1 MKKQSSA
8 ELEHAESVRTA
19 MNKPESEESIVVQQ
33 LEADLARTRAQLDQ
47 FIKRTPEIEAMH
59 ANLTAAL
66 ARADELEHE
75 NVLLKSRLKQ
85 FQTLTNELRSKIS
98 AMSIESDSNTP
109 EQQTSSKE
117 SHSIPNCVT
126 TFLESVSTKL
136 QMTITSLEDVLTYI
150 FPPNSIVKAELL
162 QDATRKNQE
171 LAKEVSQLKKQLRII
186 TEEHNHETAKLSK
199 RVRRNSEASEQEKR
213 EMKRKM
219 QEMET
224 MLQES
229 EKMVEELAIHN
240 KQLSEELQSTRLMH
254 DQMVNQTNSLSTEY
268 EKLRQNQAKLEAS
281 KRTGINAFLAEN
293 EVLRKDMKE
302 LQDKHLKLC
311 KRYRCLCHKAKD
323 IASSRESIHKQYVT
337 TKLCLEQAERQLKD
351 QQEEISNLELENVTM
366 ASEIQGLKDKLLLS
380 SASDKD
386 AIPRDGKTQLDRAM
400 DVMKKLAETQKQDI
414 ESLAQE
420 RALLV
425 QKLDTLI
432 SVLGYEEDLLEKQEG
447 EIRTLKARPVQ
458 KKDDPSS
465 SAHSCVGYIKELL
478 IPNLEEESRSE
489 VETVLADTSVPVL
502 TRIQKVFDVVAT
514 RIRPSVPREEASATT
529 LEQILAKFEQLGL
542 SSNDLKQEIQKWLG
556 ILPVKDLATVSTEA
570 NLKSAVEDDLRK
582 VLSTLIAINERQHE
596 AIVSMKAQ
604 METDMPMLKELV
616 QAFGCETGEIKEKF
630 VQLKEKLDEEQE
642 KSKSYEFCAEKL
654 TEKLEKCKKVIQD
667 LETELAAQQDSQR
680 QANEKHKLEVVSL
693 KSQMMKLNDE
703 HNKQMQ
709 LVRDLE
715 IVQKKKENDWISEK
729 QELEDRVAEITAEL
743 AKRKAENEN
752 QLRVQQK
759 SFEKQVNELQVKLRQ
774 SMKREQSHEKMQSS
788 LTEEIGSLR
797 TKLDDARKQKK
808 AIVAEFKQSFEES
821 QKAMTVLSSKVKE
834 TNSEIGRLNE
844 EICKL
849 KLENQSLAF
858 QLTNATNN
866 RNCFGAMVQ
875 NGLLDT

>member
-8 ELEHAESVRTA
+8 ELEHAESVKTA
-19 MNKPESEESIVVQQ
+19 INRPDSEESIVVQQ
-33 LEADLARTRAQLDQ
+33 LQADLARTRAQLDQ

-66 ARADELEHE
+66 ARADELENE

-98 AMSIESDSNTP
+98 AMNIENDSNTP
-109 EQQTSSKE
+109 NQQNSSNE
-117 SHSIPNCVT
+117 SQSVSNHVT

-136 QMTITSLEDVLTYI
+136 QMTITSLEDVLSYI
-150 FPPNSIVKAELL
+150 FPPESIVNVELL
-162 QDATRKNQE
+162 QAATTKNQE

-186 TEEHNHETAKLSK
+186 TEEHDHETAKLSK
-199 RVRRNSEASEQEKR
+199 RARRNSEVSEQEKR

-229 EKMVEELAIHN
+229 ERMVEELAIHN

-293 EVLRKDMKE
+293 EVLRKDMKA

-380 SASDKD
+380 STSDKD
-386 AIPRDGKTQLDRAM
+386 VIPRDPVQLDRAM
-400 DVMKKLAETQKQDI
+400 DVMNKLAETQKQDI

-420 RALLV
+420 RNLLV

-447 EIRTLKARPVQ
+447 EIRTLKSRPVQ
-458 KKDDPSS
+458 KKDDSSS
-465 SAHSCVGYIKELL
+465 SAHSCVGYIKEFL
-478 IPNLEEESRSE
+478 IPNLDEESRSE
-489 VETVLADTSVPVL
+489 VTTVLSDTSVPVV

-514 RIRPSVPREEASATT
+514 RIRPSVPKEEASGTI

-556 ILPVKDLATVSTEA
+556 LLPVKDLATVSTEV

-582 VLSTLIAINERQHE
+582 VLGTLLAINERQHE

-604 METDMPMLKELV
+604 MEADMPMLKELV
-616 QAFGCETGEIKEKF
+616 QAFGCETSEIKDKF

-642 KSKSYEFCAEKL
+642 KSKSYEFRAEKL
-654 TEKLEKCKKVIQD
+654 TEKLEKYEEVIQD
-667 LETELAAQQDSQR
+667 LETELSTQKDSQR

-703 HNKQMQ
+703 HNKQIQ

-715 IVQKKKENDWISEK
+715 IMQKKKENDWISEK
-729 QELEDRVAEITAEL
+729 QELEDRVGEITAEL

-759 SFEKQVNELQVKLRQ
+759 SFEKRVNELQVKLRQ
-774 SMKREQSHEKMQSS
+774 SMKREQSHEKMESS

-834 TNSEIGRLNE
+834 TNGEIGRLNE

-849 KLENQSLAF
+849 KLENQSLTF

-866 RNCFGAMVQ
+866 RNCFGEMVQ